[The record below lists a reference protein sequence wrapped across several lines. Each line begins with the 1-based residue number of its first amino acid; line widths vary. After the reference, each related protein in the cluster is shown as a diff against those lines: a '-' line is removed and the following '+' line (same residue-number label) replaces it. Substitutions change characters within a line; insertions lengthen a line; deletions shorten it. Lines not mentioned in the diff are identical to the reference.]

1 MKLLYFDC
9 PMGISGDM
17 FLASLIDLGA
27 DHRLILR
34 ELRKLKVD
42 RIEVAVGKE
51 TRHSIS
57 CTSFR
62 VKLRESAHH
71 RTFKD
76 IKKIIS
82 GSALSPGVKK
92 LSAGIF
98 RIIAEAEGKVHGI
111 SADKVHFHEIGAM
124 DSIIDIVGAA
134 IAIEAI
140 GPDKIICSPLP
151 LGSGWTNTMHGKLPI
166 PAPATLEIL
175 KGAPVLPS
183 PVEFELT
190 TPTGAAIMMAA
201 AAFGPMPAM
210 TVERVGYGAGK
221 KDLKERANI
230 VRAVL
235 GSAGTPG
242 EAEGERLYILETNI
256 DDMSP
261 QLSGY
266 LMEKLIGSGALD
278 AFHTPVL
285 MKKSRPGV
293 LLTVLAKE
301 EDRGRLMETI
311 FRESTSIGVRSY
323 PVERRCLERK
333 AVKVRTPYGTVSV
346 KASYL
351 SEKVVNAQPEYE
363 DCRLLAEK
371 KGVPLKRVMDSAR
384 AAAHKKLDGS

>member
-17 FLASLIDLGA
+17 FLASLIDLGVNKA
-27 DHRLILR
+27 RLLK

-42 RIEVAVGKE
+42 RIEVAIGKE
-51 TRHSIS
+51 LRHSIS

-62 VKLRESAHH
+62 VRNRESSHH
-71 RTFKD
+71 RTFRD

-82 GSALSPGVKK
+82 GSALSPGVKR
-92 LSAGIF
+92 LGTDIF

-111 SADKVHFHEIGAM
+111 KADDVHFHEIGAM

-134 IAIEAI
+134 IALEAI
-140 GPDKIICSPLP
+140 GPDMVVCSPLP
-151 LGSGWTNTMHGKLPI
+151 LGSGWTNTMHGRLPI

-175 KGAPVLPS
+175 RGAPVAPS

-190 TPTGAAIMMAA
+190 TPTGAAVMKAA
-201 AAFGPMPAM
+201 ASFGPMPAM
-210 TVERVGYGAGK
+210 TIEKVGYGAGK
-221 KDLKERANI
+221 KDLKKRANI

-235 GSAGTPG
+235 GSASDLGGP
-242 EAEGERLYILETNI
+242 EGERLYVLETNI

-261 QLSGY
+261 QLSGH
-266 LMEKLIGSGALD
+266 LIEKLFASGALD
-278 AFHTPVL
+278 AFHTAVQ

-293 LLTVLAKE
+293 LLTVLARE
-301 EDRGRLMETI
+301 EDRARLMETI
-311 FRESTSIGVRSY
+311 FRESTTIGVRAW

-333 AVKVRTPYGTVSV
+333 SIKVKTPYGSVSV
-346 KASYL
+346 KAAYL
-351 SEKVVNAQPEYE
+351 SGKAVNAQPEYE

-371 KGVPLKRVMDSAR
+371 KGAPLKEVIDSAR
-384 AAAHKKLDGS
+384 AAAMKALG